1 MSVTPMI
8 YYKHNN
14 FIRSI
19 HELYQKDGDYRRAA
33 MVALAIMAKSQE
45 NDIFNDALIIDKLNV
60 VTIQSISGKLYT
72 IYDLPKSCRLVV
84 AMQDQE
90 KILLFVGN
98 HDTFQ
103 TWKADTL
110 KAKFAFGELK
120 KNSKQL
126 SKIAQEEVSSE
137 EEAVEFNFDDFIKQ
151 NPDSVEAKIKQAIDT
166 LISQSSENKVS
177 RKNLRN
183 AIKQYRQD
191 IKEYYSLLEHQNP
204 TSYDNDIP
212 DEMTVNAEIGKV
224 ITTIDTKHHAIVT
237 HKVEDAF
244 SLIKAHQLEN
254 GLAATKTLKDEV
266 DFIEIKVKYAIALE
280 SLVEN
285 IKTGI
290 ALEEK
295 TKLINDI
302 INENLVN
309 EEI

>member
-1 MSVTPMI
+1 MI
-8 YYKHNN
+8 YYKHNG
-14 FIRSI
+14 FIHSI
-19 HELYQKDGDYRRAA
+19 HKLYQKDGDYRRAA

-45 NDIFNDALIIDKLNV
+45 SDVFNDALIIDKLNT
-60 VTIQSISGKLYT
+60 VTIQGISGKLYNV
-72 IYDLPKSCRLVV
+72 YDLPKSCRLVI
-84 AMQDQE
+84 AIQDQE

-126 SKIAQEEVSSE
+126 SKIAQEEASSEEILSE
-137 EEAVEFNFDDFIKQ
+137 EEALEFNFDDFIKQ
-151 NPDSVEAKIKQAIDT
+151 NPDSVEAKIKQAIDA

-177 RKNLRN
+177 RKNIRN

-191 IKEYYSLLEHQNP
+191 IKEYYSLLEHKNP
-204 TSYDNDIP
+204 TSYDDDVL
-212 DEMTVNAEIGKV
+212 DEIAVNAEVDKV

-295 TKLINDI
+295 TKRINDV

>member
-1 MSVTPMI
+1 MI
-8 YYKHNN
+8 YYKHNG
-14 FIRSI
+14 FIHSI
-19 HELYQKDGDYRRAA
+19 HKLYQKDGDYRRAA

-45 NDIFNDALIIDKLNV
+45 SDVFNDSLIIDKLNT
-60 VTIQSISGKLYT
+60 VTVQGISGKLYNV
-72 IYDLPKSCRLVV
+72 YDLPKSCRLVV
-84 AMQDQE
+84 AIQDQE

-110 KAKFAFGELK
+110 KAKFTFSEIK

-126 SKIAQEEVSSE
+126 STIAQEETSSE
-137 EEAVEFNFDDFIKQ
+137 EETVAFNFDDFIKQ

-191 IKEYYSLLEHQNP
+191 IKEYYSLLEHKSP
-204 TSYDNDIP
+204 TSYDDDLP
-212 DEMTVNAEIGKV
+212 DEIAANAEVDKV

-280 SLVEN
+280 SLIEN

-295 TKLINDI
+295 TKRINDV

>member
-1 MSVTPMI
+1 MI
-8 YYKHNN
+8 YYKHNS
-14 FIRSI
+14 FVRSV
-19 HELYQKDGDYRRAA
+19 HELYQQDGDYRRSA
-33 MVALAIMAKSQE
+33 MIALAIMAKSQE
-45 NDIFNDALIIDKLNV
+45 SDIFNESTIIDKLK
-60 VTIQSISGKLYT
+60 TAEIQGISGKLYE
-72 IYDLPKSCRLVV
+72 IYRLSKTCRFVV
-84 AMQDQE
+84 AKKNQE

-98 HDTFQ
+98 HDAFQ

-110 KAKFAFGELK
+110 KAKLTFNELK
-120 KNSKQL
+120 DNSKQL
-126 SKIAQEEVSSE
+126 SKITQEEASSAETLSE
-137 EEAVEFNFDDFIKQ
+137 EETAEFNFDDFIKQ

-166 LISQSSENKVS
+166 LISQSSENKIS

-191 IKEYYSLLEHQNP
+191 IKEYYSLLEHKSP
-204 TSYDNDIP
+204 TSYDDDLPNETAANTEVD
-212 DEMTVNAEIGKV
+212 KV

-285 IKTGI
+285 MKTGI

-295 TKLINDI
+295 TKRINDV

>member
-1 MSVTPMI
+1 MI
-8 YYKHNN
+8 YYKHNG
-14 FIRSI
+14 FIHSI
-19 HELYQKDGDYRRAA
+19 HKLYQKDGDYRRAA

-45 NDIFNDALIIDKLNV
+45 SDVFNDALIIDKLNT
-60 VTIQSISGKLYT
+60 VTIQGISGKLYNV
-72 IYDLPKSCRLVV
+72 YDLPKSCRLVV
-84 AMQDQE
+84 AIQDQE

-110 KAKFAFGELK
+110 KAKFAFSELK

-126 SKIAQEEVSSE
+126 SKIAQEETSNEETLS

-212 DEMTVNAEIGKV
+212 DEMTVNAEVDKV

-254 GLAATKTLKDEV
+254 GLVATKTLKDEV

-285 IKTGI
+285 IKAGI
-290 ALEEK
+290 SLEEK
-295 TKLINDI
+295 TKLINDV
-302 INENLVN
+302 INENLIDKEV
-309 EEI
+309 

>member
-1 MSVTPMI
+1 MI
-8 YYKHNN
+8 YYKHNG
-14 FIRSI
+14 FIHSI
-19 HELYQKDGDYRRAA
+19 HKLYQKDGDYRRAA

-45 NDIFNDALIIDKLNV
+45 SDVFNDTLIIDKLNT
-60 VTIQSISGKLYT
+60 VTIQGISGKLYNV
-72 IYDLPKSCRLVV
+72 YDLPKSCRLVV
-84 AMQDQE
+84 AIQDQE

-110 KAKFAFGELK
+110 KAKLTFNELK
-120 KNSKQL
+120 NNSKQL
-126 SKIAQEEVSSE
+126 SKITQEEVSSE
-137 EEAVEFNFDDFIKQ
+137 ETLSEEETAEFNFDDFIKQ

-166 LISQSSENKVS
+166 LISQSSENKIS

-191 IKEYYSLLEHQNP
+191 IKEYYSLLEHKIP
-204 TSYDNDIP
+204 TSYDDDLP
-212 DEMTVNAEIGKV
+212 DEIVANAEVDKV
-224 ITTIDTKHHAIVT
+224 ITAIDTKHHAIVT

-266 DFIEIKVKYAIALE
+266 DFIQIKVKYAIALE

-295 TKLINDI
+295 TKRINDV
-302 INENLVN
+302 INENPVN

>member
-1 MSVTPMI
+1 MSVTLMI
-8 YYKHNN
+8 YYKHNG
-14 FIRSI
+14 FIHSI
-19 HELYQKDGDYRRAA
+19 HKLYQKDGDYRRAA

-45 NDIFNDALIIDKLNV
+45 SDVFNDALIIDKLNT
-60 VTIQSISGKLYT
+60 VTIQGISGKLYNV
-72 IYDLPKSCRLVV
+72 YDLPKSCRLVV
-84 AMQDQE
+84 AVQDQE

-110 KAKFAFGELK
+110 KAKFAFSELK

-126 SKIAQEEVSSE
+126 SKIAQEETLSE
-137 EEAVEFNFDDFIKQ
+137 EETAEFNFDDFVKQ

-191 IKEYYSLLEHQNP
+191 IKEYYSLLEHKNP
-204 TSYDNDIP
+204 TSYDDDLPN
-212 DEMTVNAEIGKV
+212 EMTVNVEVDKV
-224 ITTIDTKHHAIVT
+224 ITTVDTKHHAVVT

-244 SLIKAHQLEN
+244 SLIKARQLEN
-254 GLAATKTLKDEV
+254 GLIATKTLKDEV

-285 IKTGI
+285 MKTGI

-295 TKLINDI
+295 TKRINDV
-302 INENLVN
+302 INENPVN

>member
-1 MSVTPMI
+1 MI
-8 YYKHNN
+8 YYKHNG
-14 FIRSI
+14 FIHSI
-19 HELYQKDGDYRRAA
+19 HKLYQKDGDYRRAA

-45 NDIFNDALIIDKLNV
+45 SDVFNDTLIIDKLNT
-60 VTIQSISGKLYT
+60 VTIQGISGKLYNV
-72 IYDLPKSCRLVV
+72 YDLPKSCRLVV
-84 AMQDQE
+84 AIQDQE

-110 KAKFAFGELK
+110 KAKLTFNELK
-120 KNSKQL
+120 NNSKQL
-126 SKIAQEEVSSE
+126 SKITQEEVSSE
-137 EEAVEFNFDDFIKQ
+137 ETLSEEETAEFNFDDFIKQ

-166 LISQSSENKVS
+166 LISQSSENKIS

-191 IKEYYSLLEHQNP
+191 IKEYYSLLEHKSP
-204 TSYDNDIP
+204 TSYDDDLPNETAANTEVD
-212 DEMTVNAEIGKV
+212 KV

-244 SLIKAHQLEN
+244 SLIKANQLEN

-285 IKTGI
+285 MKTGI

-295 TKLINDI
+295 TKRINDV
-302 INENLVN
+302 INENPVN